1 MARYKCPSCGEVYNG
16 KKCRNCLYEHFTEEI
31 AHGNHTHEGEPLVI
45 DAPVRKPLPRKNPFG
60 CEPRTRKKNPTAVFV
75 LLLAIVHFLMP
86 VLGNLWNR
94 LEAAE
99 RPSASITAAP
109 EPVLQPENMVIFHQE
124 DGITIFTSLDQ
135 LIQPTKDFS
144 LYVHNESDMAVTV
157 SAGEIRI
164 NGIDLP
170 HAALV
175 CKARPGEIGKGWLQP
190 DAVEWEASGIQQV
203 HTLSFDLGVIR
214 QDGRLLFK
222 TGSICLSA
230 EGAENT

>member
-1 MARYKCPSCGEVYNG
+1 MAKYKCPSCGEVYNG
-16 KKCRNCLYEHFTEEI
+16 RKCRSCLYEHFTEEI

-60 CEPRTRKKNPTAVFV
+60 CEKQTRKKNSTAVFV
-75 LLLAIVHFLMP
+75 LLLAIVNFLMP

-94 LEAAE
+94 LEATE
-99 RPSASITAAP
+99 RPAASITATP
-109 EPVLQPENMVIFHQE
+109 EPILQPENMVIFHQE
-124 DGITIFTSLDQ
+124 DGITIFTTPEQ
-135 LIQPTKDFS
+135 LAHPTKDFS
-144 LYVHNESDMAVTV
+144 LSVHNESDMAVTV
-157 SAGEIRI
+157 SAGEIQI
-164 NGIDLP
+164 NGIALP

-175 CKARPGEIGKGWLQP
+175 CKARPGEIGRGWLET
-190 DAVEWEASGIQQV
+190 DAKEWEAAGIQRI

-214 QDGRLLFK
+214 QDGRLQFE